1 MQAQVEELGDSKV
14 RLTVEVPSADV
25 KHAVEHTATDLAG
38 SVKIPGF
45 RKGKV
50 PLQVLVQRIGR
61 ERLYAEAVESHIGGW
76 FWNAAAQTRI
86 RPVDQPEYGYELPD
100 GDASTW
106 QFTATVAV
114 QPKPE
119 LPDWTTLEVPAAEPD
134 VPDELVDQAVQQLQQ
149 TAADLSPVDDRPAQP
164 GDVLV
169 LDLVMVDDAR
179 RDYAVELG
187 SGRLAP
193 ELESALVGMSAGESV
208 SVEIPVSER
217 ETSPVDVTVKEIDE
231 KVLPPLDDE
240 LARKVSEFDTL
251 DQLKR
256 DIERTLREQLD
267 AELEGQFRTAAV
279 DSLVAAVRVEAG
291 GPLVES
297 RTRELLNG
305 LARSVERRGMSLE
318 TYLSL
323 SGRSAEQ
330 LVDALRAEAGQ
341 SVARELVLEAVA
353 DQAGINVSDSEVDA
367 LVREQVEDAG
377 EDAEDEFDQALVKLR
392 ESGAYER
399 LREDLRLRAAL
410 DRLAADVKRIPVE
423 LAEARESIWTPE
435 KDKPET
441 SAKLWT
447 PGSKEPA

>member
-25 KHAVEHTATDLAG
+25 KHAVEHAASDLAG

-50 PLQVLVQRIGR
+50 PLPVLVKRIGR
-61 ERLYAEAVESHIGGW
+61 DRLYAEAVESHIGGW

-86 RPVDQPEYGYELPD
+86 RPVAQPEYGYELPD
-100 GDASTW
+100 GDAPW

-114 QPKPE
+114 QPKPD
-119 LPDWTTLEVPAAEPD
+119 LPDWSTLEVPATEPEIP
-134 VPDELVDQAVQQLQQ
+134 VELVDQALHQLQE
-149 TAADLSPVDDRPAQP
+149 TAADLSPVDDRAAQP
-164 GDVLV
+164 GDMLV
-169 LDLVMVDDAR
+169 LDLVMPDDAR
-179 RDYAVELG
+179 RDYGVELG

-193 ELESALVGMSAGESV
+193 ELEDALVGVASGATTSV
-208 SVEIPVSER
+208 AIPVSER
-217 ETSPVDVTVKEIDE
+217 ETSAVEVTVKEIHE

-240 LARKVSEFDTL
+240 LARKVSEFNTL
-251 DQLKR
+251 DELKGDLER
-256 DIERTLREQLD
+256 DLREQLA
-267 AELEGQFRTAAV
+267 AELEGQFRAAAV
-279 DSLVAAVRVEAG
+279 DAVVAAANVEAG

-305 LARSVERRGMSLE
+305 LAQSVERRGMSLDA
-318 TYLSL
+318 YLAL
-323 SGRSAEQ
+323 SGRSPDQ
-330 LVDALRAEAGQ
+330 LVETLRNEAAQ

-353 DQAGINVSDSEVDA
+353 DRAGIVVSDTEVEA
-367 LVREQVEDAG
+367 LVREQVDDG
-377 EDAEDEFDQALVKLR
+377 EEEFEQAVARLR

-399 LREDLRLRAAL
+399 LREDLRLRGAL

-423 LAEARESIWTPE
+423 LAQARESIWTPE
-435 KDKPET
+435 QEKPET

>member
-25 KHAVEHTATDLAG
+25 KHAVEHAASDLAE

-50 PLQVLVQRIGR
+50 PLPVLVQRIGK
-61 ERLYAEAVESHIGGW
+61 ERLYTEAVETHIGGW

-106 QFTATVAV
+106 RFTATVAV
-114 QPKPE
+114 QPQPE
-119 LPDWTTLEVPAAEPD
+119 LPDWSTLEVPAVEPK
-134 VPDELVDQAVQQLQQ
+134 VPDELVDQAVEQLQQ

-179 RDYAVELG
+179 RDYTVELG

-193 ELESALVGMSAGESV
+193 ELESALVGVSAGASA

-217 ETSPVDVTVKEIDE
+217 ETSPVEVTVKEIHE

-251 DQLKR
+251 DELKG
-256 DIERTLREQLD
+256 DVEHTLRDQLD

-279 DSLVAAVRVEAG
+279 DSLVAAAKVEAG

-305 LARSVERRGMSLE
+305 LARSVERRGMSLD

-323 SGRSAEQ
+323 SGRSPEQ
-330 LVDALRAEAGQ
+330 LVDALRAEAGR

-353 DQAGINVSDSEVDA
+353 DQAGIDISDSEVEA
-367 LVREQVEDAG
+367 LVREQVEEA
-377 EDAEDEFDQALVKLR
+377 EDADDEFEQALIKLR

-435 KDKPET
+435 KEKPET